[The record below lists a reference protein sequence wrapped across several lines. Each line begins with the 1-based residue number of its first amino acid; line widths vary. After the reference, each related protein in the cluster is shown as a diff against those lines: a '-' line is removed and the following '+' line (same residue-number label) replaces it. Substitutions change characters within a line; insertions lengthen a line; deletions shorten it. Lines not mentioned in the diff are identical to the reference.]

1 MAAKRE
7 LPPRLPPAGSDNVL
21 FQHHRTSAAVRLVM
35 QYALD
40 GTGVTGEEY
49 AILGV
54 VHFFPGRTP
63 TELATALGVP
73 PTTVSRLVAR
83 FIEEGLAEKRP
94 NPDDGRSYVLRTTK
108 RGGKVV
114 ETIAPRI
121 AENVRAIGA
130 ASRRPLGD
138 IADALLALEE
148 AARAVAAERQ

>member
-1 MAAKRE
+1 MAKRE
-7 LPPRLPPAGSDNVL
+7 LPPRLPPAGGDNVL
-21 FQHHRTSAAVRLVM
+21 FQHYRTTAAVRLVM
-35 QYALD
+35 QYAIE
-40 GTGVTGEEY
+40 GTGVNGEEY

-54 VHFFPGRTP
+54 VHYFPDRTP
-63 TELATALGVP
+63 TELATTLGVP
-73 PTTVSRLVAR
+73 PTTVSRHVAR
-83 FIEEGLAEKRP
+83 FIEDGLAEKRP
-94 NPDDGRSYVLRTTK
+94 NPDDGRSYLLRTTK

-138 IADALLALEE
+138 ITDALLALEE